1 MDDKDSECEETDSVS
16 SVMDNPNKRPKNCE
30 EGKDQVNVLPEKI
43 LLKIFGYLSNTDL
56 NAAKLVCKKWRMI
69 GETETLWSQLPL
81 SDNNGNME
89 ESDIDSI
96 LSKDTLPVEDF
107 NVSIEES
114 DEGDNEVESES
125 GCEGEGT
132 EDEDKHVPVGEGDED
147 EDISNFCDWCK
158 KPVPLGQI
166 MGIYEENVCK
176 SCVDNSDLYMNTEGE
191 WQFNHGEIE
200 EYESSES
207 ENESSEPEK

>member
-1 MDDKDSECEETDSVS
+1 MKVKDSECAECVMNECEETDSVA
-16 SVMDNPNKRPKNCE
+16 SVMENPSKHPKICE
-30 EGKDQVNVLPEKI
+30 EGKDPVNVVPKE
-43 LLKIFGYLSNTDL
+43 IF
-56 NAAKLVCKKWRMI
+56 
-69 GETETLWSQLPL
+69 PL

-125 GCEGEGT
+125 GCEDEGT
-132 EDEDKHVPVGEGDED
+132 EDEDKHVPVGESDKD

-166 MGIYEENVCK
+166 IGIYEENVCK

-191 WQFNHGEIE
+191 WQFNHEEIE